1 MRYVYLASFPPTL
14 SFSLPPCHPAP
25 SFPLSLK
32 SPSSPYSFLH
42 FTAMSLLQML
52 AVSAPWAE
60 SQWWAPAGIQST
72 ILAFSSKQLLL
83 AVIKGSSFS
92 ISVWMGSL
100 ALGKTSTSAHPPI
113 LSGQEHIVSLCPDF
127 DPIKPSHAIY
137 RIGYKKRTINHIFS
151 VKSSEWGSGIRK
163 SAFLL
168 SLESWTRSSHLHTMY
183 NYYTQTTLFFELWP
197 VEPCSHTPLITWYVN
212 IAHVVLMVIKVTS
225 TTN

>member
-1 MRYVYLASFPPTL
+1 MLADFIPQPAVNWWTVWVFSSVCLLSHCLRVLPPPLSQALSTAPPSTPCSLCLMLTISLSPMCAMSISLPSPTL

-137 RIGYKKRTINHIFS
+137 RIGYKKTYH
-151 VKSSEWGSGIRK
+151 
-163 SAFLL
+163 
-168 SLESWTRSSHLHTMY
+168 
-183 NYYTQTTLFFELWP
+183 
-197 VEPCSHTPLITWYVN
+197 
-212 IAHVVLMVIKVTS
+212 
-225 TTN
+225 

>member
-1 MRYVYLASFPPTL
+1 MDRLSVLVCLSFVSLLARPFFPPLSQALSTAPPSTPCSLCLMLAISLSPMCATSISLPSPTL

-137 RIGYKKRTINHIFS
+137 RIGYKKTYH
-151 VKSSEWGSGIRK
+151 
-163 SAFLL
+163 
-168 SLESWTRSSHLHTMY
+168 
-183 NYYTQTTLFFELWP
+183 
-197 VEPCSHTPLITWYVN
+197 
-212 IAHVVLMVIKVTS
+212 
-225 TTN
+225 

>member
-1 MRYVYLASFPPTL
+1 MLADFIPQPAVNWWTVWVFSSVCLL
-14 SFSLPPCHPAP
+14 SHCLRVLPPPPKLFLLLPRQPLALSVSCSPFLCLPCALCLSRFLPLLSHSHCLPAILLP
-25 SFPLSLK
+25 LSPLSLK

-113 LSGQEHIVSLCPDF
+113 LSGQEHIVSLCLDF

-137 RIGYKKRTINHIFS
+137 RIGYKKTYH
-151 VKSSEWGSGIRK
+151 
-163 SAFLL
+163 
-168 SLESWTRSSHLHTMY
+168 
-183 NYYTQTTLFFELWP
+183 
-197 VEPCSHTPLITWYVN
+197 
-212 IAHVVLMVIKVTS
+212 
-225 TTN
+225 